1 MQSLHHILGRLQSQI
16 LTPEQQQFQDLCQC
30 WSEIVGTVASRHT
43 RPVTW
48 HRGVLNVATS
58 SSTWSQD
65 LTLRRVQIIHKLH
78 QKLLFPVQEIRFSAA
93 GWHYQPHGDQSLSPA
108 SATDELSQI
117 WQEHPSRVEIPT
129 PTPEDG
135 MQAPPRSSVT
145 PLTAFEDWANRL
157 QQRSQDLPLCPQCHS
172 PTPPGELF
180 RWSVCG
186 LCAIKNLNQ

>member
-1 MQSLHHILGRLQSQI
+1 MQSLHRILGRLQSQI

-58 SSTWSQD
+58 SATWSQD

-78 QKLLFPVQEIRFSAA
+78 QKLLFPVQDIRFSSA
-93 GWHYQPHGDQSLSPA
+93 GWRYQLQGDQSVSLDFS
-108 SATDELSQI
+108 TDEFSQM

-129 PTPEDG
+129 PKAVDEVPG
-135 MQAPPRSSVT
+135 RSSLT
-145 PLTAFEDWANRL
+145 PLTAYEGWANRL
-157 QQRSQDLPLCPQCHS
+157 KQRSQPLPLCPQCHC
-172 PTPPGELF
+172 PTPPGELS

-186 LCAIKNLNQ
+186 FCSIQNGE

>member
-48 HRGVLNVATS
+48 HRGVLSVATS
-58 SSTWSQD
+58 SATWSQD
-65 LTLRRVQIIHKLH
+65 LTLKRVQIIHKLH
-78 QKLLFPVQEIRFSAA
+78 QKLLFPVQDIKFSPA
-93 GWHYQPHGDQSLSPA
+93 GWRYQPHGEQPGSLPA
-108 SATDELSQI
+108 PADELSQI

-129 PTPEDG
+129 PTPKDDI
-135 MQAPPRSSVT
+135 QASRRAPMT
-145 PLTAFEDWANRL
+145 PLTAFEDWANCL
-157 QQRSQDLPLCPQCHS
+157 KQRSQDLPLCPQCHC
-172 PTPPGELF
+172 PTPPGELS

-186 LCAIKNLNQ
+186 LCATKNLNQ

>member
-58 SSTWSQD
+58 SATWSQD
-65 LTLRRVQIIHKLH
+65 LTFRRVQIIHKLH
-78 QKLLFPVQEIRFSAA
+78 QKLLFPVQDIKFSSA
-93 GWHYQPHGDQSLSPA
+93 GWRYQLPGDQSVSLPSP
-108 SATDELSQI
+108 TDEFSQI

-129 PTPEDG
+129 PKPVGEVTG
-135 MQAPPRSSVT
+135 RSSLS
-145 PLTAFEDWANRL
+145 PLTAFEGWANRL
-157 QQRSQDLPLCPQCHS
+157 KERSQSFPLCPQCHC
-172 PTPPGELF
+172 PTPPGELS

-186 LCAIKNLNQ
+186 FCAMQTGE